1 MLTNSKKEN
10 SFSVCFEQ
18 IYEFGHSDT
27 EAPECE
33 KKKTLRKINKRKTF
47 VKTAV

>member
-33 KKKTLRKINKRKTF
+33 KKKH
-47 VKTAV
+47 